1 MKGKQHVKK
10 SQLSR
15 IAKCLIVLSALLLTS
30 GSRRIYADAPGAH
43 PTYMHAIEY
52 LRQARNVLDV
62 HFSQSNLEKARQEAI
77 PKIDAAITNL
87 KDAAQLDEKKIKE
100 IPPPANL
107 DEKGRFHQAAQLLD
121 MAKHNTEGAEA
132 DPHAKPLRDKAW
144 KEIDEAN
151 AVIRA
156 QFK

>member
-1 MKGKQHVKK
+1 MKK

-15 IAKCLIVLSALLLTS
+15 IAKSSIVLCTLLLMG
-30 GSRRIYADAPGAH
+30 GSMRVYADAPGAH

-62 HFSQSNLEKARQEAI
+62 HFSQSNLERARQEAI
-77 PKIDAAITNL
+77 PKIDQAITNL
-87 KDAAQLDEKKIKE
+87 RDAAQLDEKKVNE

-107 DEKGRFHQAAQLLD
+107 DEKGRFHQAAQMLD
-121 MAKHNTEGAEA
+121 MAKKNSEGPEA

-151 AVIRA
+151 AVIKA
-156 QFK
+156 QFKQP

>member
-1 MKGKQHVKK
+1 MKGKQNMKK
-10 SQLSR
+10 SQLNG
-15 IAKCLIVLSALLLTS
+15 IAKCTIVFCALLLMG
-30 GSRRIYADAPGAH
+30 GSTRMYADAPGPH

-62 HFSQSNLEKARQEAI
+62 HFSQSNLERARQEAM
-77 PKIDAAITNL
+77 PKIDQAITNL
-87 KDAAQLDEKKIKE
+87 KEAAQLDEKKVKE
-100 IPPPANL
+100 MPPPANL
-107 DEKGRFHQAAQLLD
+107 DEKGRFHQASQLLE
-121 MAKHNTEGAEA
+121 MAKKNSEGAEA